1 MKSGNSEGRDL
12 LLVDDDKADV
22 AVALLA
28 LERHGLAE
36 RAAILRDG
44 VEALQYLR
52 SAPVPPRLI
61 LLDLRMPRLGGLE
74 LLARIREDER
84 FARAPVVILSASSLE
99 TDVRESYRR
108 GANSFVRKR
117 FDPHRPGG
125 YVVDVVRYW
134 LELNETHEPSKGAL
148 R

>member
-1 MKSGNSEGRDL
+1 MKSGSCEERDL
-12 LLVDDDKADV
+12 LLVDDDDADV
-22 AVALLA
+22 AVALFA
-28 LERHGLAE
+28 LERDGFAD
-36 RAAILRDG
+36 RAAVLRDG
-44 VEALQYLR
+44 VEALQYLQG
-52 SAPVPPRLI
+52 ATAPPRLI

-74 LLARIREDER
+74 VLARIREDAR
-84 FARAPVVILSASSLE
+84 FAHLPVVILSASSLE
-99 TDVRESYRR
+99 ADVRESYRR

-148 R
+148 S